1 MRKSTLWRSRK
12 DNHSTMRFSGCSVPK
27 WFVTVPGIASR
38 NKVENILRRKW
49 TTFSQTRLLQ
59 GVGIKSCSFTTK
71 EIDVLYPQNH
81 VSQCPENSG
90 SLHFVM
96 LWVAYKSKRMI
107 VYEEGTNIIM
117 RETYVNEV
125 YLVQCS
131 MAKIKKKGSLTA
143 SIQWMPLSLRAE
155 EQRAAVKAVP

>member
-1 MRKSTLWRSRK
+1 
-12 DNHSTMRFSGCSVPK
+12 
-27 WFVTVPGIASR
+27 
-38 NKVENILRRKW
+38 
-49 TTFSQTRLLQ
+49 
-59 GVGIKSCSFTTK
+59 
-71 EIDVLYPQNH
+71 
-81 VSQCPENSG
+81 
-90 SLHFVM
+90 
-96 LWVAYKSKRMI
+96 MI